1 MEFEKMEACADMV
14 LSAAIDD
21 LSLEKGITTLE
32 ARSEIVESGAYDALY
47 DFETGLWMEG
57 SDYFLEFVKKM
68 QNRKN

>member
-1 MEFEKMEACADMV
+1 MYACADMI

-21 LSLEKGITTLE
+21 LSLEKGITPSE
-32 ARSEIVESGAYDALY
+32 VRSEIVESGAYDALY

-68 QNRKN
+68 QNKKKQN